1 MKFTLSLK
9 QTFYIKA
16 TLATLLFA
24 SAFLQS
30 VLSSKTNEEQ
40 ISNRINDAISGLVEQ
55 NESTVYDWASWDDTV
70 ELAQQQYKDY
80 FNDNFNADTARILQ
94 LAIVTNDTKE
104 PIAGE
109 VWNENDNSFRSLE
122 LGRIKKIAASFH
134 ECGSSFTATLDDNY
148 LISSSY
154 ISPTENQADDLT
166 YGCLYFGKRIPDP
179 KLSSIFASITNN
191 SHLNIKKVSIRPS
204 AALGEK
210 LEKSKSTL
218 TIEGG
223 QSGLFGSDII
233 AEKNQPLLSFYQL
246 LLIGL
251 YALLMVMLVQENTKK
266 RIRLPEKS

>member
-30 VLSSKTNEEQ
+30 VLTSKTNEEQ
-40 ISNRINDAISGLVEQ
+40 ISNRINEAISGLVEQ

-134 ECGSSFTATLDDNY
+134 ECGSSFTATLDDTY

-154 ISPTENQADDLT
+154 ISPTENQADELT
-166 YGCLYFGKRIPDP
+166 YGCLYFGKRIPDS
-179 KLSSIFASITNN
+179 KLSIIFASITNN
-191 SHLNIKKVSIRPS
+191 PDLNIKKISIRPS
-204 AALGEK
+204 ASIGGKPAD
-210 LEKSKSTL
+210 SKKTL
-218 TIEGG
+218 TIEES
-223 QSGLFGSDII
+223 QSGLFGSVVI

-246 LLIGL
+246 LLMGL
-251 YALLMVMLVQENTKK
+251 YTLLMATLV
-266 RIRLPEKS
+266 REKTRKTG

>member
-1 MKFTLSLK
+1 MKFNVSRK
-9 QTFYIKA
+9 QAFYIQA

-24 SAFLQS
+24 SASLQS
-30 VLSSKTNEEQ
+30 ALSNKTNEEQ
-40 ISNRINDAISGLVEQ
+40 ISNRINDAIAGLVEQ

-70 ELAQQQYKDY
+70 ELAQQQNKDY
-80 FNDNFNADTARILQ
+80 FNDNLNADTARILQ
-94 LAIVTNDTKE
+94 LAIATNNTNE

-109 VWNENDNSFRSLE
+109 IWNEDNNSFESLE
-122 LGRIKKIAASFH
+122 LGRVKKITASFQ
-134 ECGSSFTATLDDNY
+134 ECGSSFTATIDANY
-148 LISSSY
+148 FISSSY

-179 KLSSIFASITNN
+179 KLSGIFASIINN
-191 SHLNIKKVSIRPS
+191 PNLYIRKISIQP
-204 AALGEK
+204 AAAPGEK
-210 LEKSKSTL
+210 LEMPKKTL
-218 TIEGG
+218 TIEGS
-223 QSGLFGSDII
+223 QSGLFGSDVI

>member
-1 MKFTLSLK
+1 MFIISPQGDDRAATRPPRREGIVSFKKKYIFLFCTLDK
-9 QTFYIKA
+9 RNK
-16 TLATLLFA
+16 
-24 SAFLQS
+24 
-30 VLSSKTNEEQ
+30 E
-40 ISNRINDAISGLVEQ
+40 VEFKY
-55 NESTVYDWASWDDTV
+55 N
-70 ELAQQQYKDY
+70 DY

-134 ECGSSFTATLDDNY
+134 ECGSSFTATLDDTY

-154 ISPTENQADDLT
+154 ISPTENQADELT

-251 YALLMVMLVQENTKK
+251 
-266 RIRLPEKS
+266 R